1 MVYNAVYDRVSC
13 VQCYKTASPTVFPP
27 LHYGQLS
34 SVDQLSGYVVFGP
47 NYASLSPT
55 YEKSFCICTCPFG
68 IIGFR
73 PIYIAAVSG

>member
-47 NYASLSPT
+47 TMLLYLPHMRNH
-55 YEKSFCICTCPFG
+55 F
-68 IIGFR
+68 
-73 PIYIAAVSG
+73 VSVLVHSAL